1 MSTDTSFLRK
11 LCTGSPNETD
21 VLKQSNNTEFMGLL
35 SMSLSIKCF
44 VISADFSASP
54 FDYT

>member
-11 LCTGSPNETD
+11 LCTGNPNETD

-35 SMSLSIKCF
+35 SMSLSF
-44 VISADFSASP
+44 LLSVL
-54 FDYT
+54 